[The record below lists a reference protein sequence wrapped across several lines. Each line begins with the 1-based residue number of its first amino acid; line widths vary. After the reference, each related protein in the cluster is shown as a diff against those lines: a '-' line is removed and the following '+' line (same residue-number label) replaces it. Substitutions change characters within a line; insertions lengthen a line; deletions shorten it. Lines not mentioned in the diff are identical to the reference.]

1 MIRDHDSGFAFPPF
15 LLLKVETH
23 PSNEIRNLETYGE
36 MYGSLNHLLMSS
48 LMNVN
53 ITSFRPSIIP

>member
-23 PSNEIRNLETYGE
+23 PSNEILNLETFGE
-36 MYGSLNHLLMSS
+36 VYGSLNHPLMST

-53 ITSFRPSIIP
+53 ITSY

>member
-23 PSNEIRNLETYGE
+23 PSNEILNLETYGE
-36 MYGSLNHLLMSS
+36 VYRSLNHPLMST

-53 ITSFRPSIIP
+53 ITSY